1 MILYLKGNQL
11 LLRYDKHWEAL
22 IEHYDEKKC
31 LLREGENFCKGMI
44 NFATQSPHITEAV
57 ELYGDL
63 PMEGNKVSKSMNFA
77 AQSPHFNEAVEL
89 FGDLPMEGN
98 KVSIFAAQS
107 PHFNEAVELYG
118 DLPMERNKVS
128 KSMNFVAQPP
138 HFIEAEKLAQIP
150 FLYHHLLECDY
161 NGLEYTIEDH
171 DITLKIPTGALAMG
185 EKVHIEIGVAL
196 YGPFT
201 FPEKTRP
208 ISPIVWLCIQEDV
221 ELKKPFQLILP
232 HFLIGLS
239 KETLHH
245 HQIRFSKASHKYLLE
260 NSQMIYK
267 FENCDTKPLLASCEN
282 KSYGMM
288 KSTHCCFYCIQANQT
303 LEVARDAGYCLARI
317 ENSPLPHQ
325 LRNEVYFTAVYF
337 LRSCL
342 KVHRGAINFM

>member
-22 IEHYDEKKC
+22 IEHYDEKEC
-31 LLREGENFCKGMI
+31 LLMEGENFCKGMT

-63 PMEGNKVSKSMNFA
+63 PMEGNKVSKSMHFA
-77 AQSPHFNEAVEL
+77 AQS
-89 FGDLPMEGN
+89 
-98 KVSIFAAQS
+98 
-107 PHFNEAVELYG
+107 
-118 DLPMERNKVS
+118 
-128 KSMNFVAQPP
+128 P
-138 HFIEAEKLAQIP
+138 HFIEAEKLVQIP

-171 DITLKIPTGALAMG
+171 DITLKISTGAVAKG
-185 EKVHIEIGVAL
+185 ERVHIEIGVAL

-201 FPEKTRP
+201 FPEKTQP

-245 HQIRFSKASHKYLLE
+245 HQIKFSKASHKYLLE
-260 NSQMIYK
+260 NGQMIYK
-267 FENCDTKPLLASCEN
+267 FQNCDTKPLLASCGN

-317 ENSPLPHQ
+317 ENSLFSHQ

-342 KVHRGAINFM
+342 KVRRGAVNFR